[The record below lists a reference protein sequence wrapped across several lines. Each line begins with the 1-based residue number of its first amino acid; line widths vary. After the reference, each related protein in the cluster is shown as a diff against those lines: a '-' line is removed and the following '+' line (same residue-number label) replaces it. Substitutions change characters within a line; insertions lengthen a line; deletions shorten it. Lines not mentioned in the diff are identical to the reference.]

1 MSNIRSRS
9 RRTTLWTGKED
20 ATPLQSFIDKC
31 NRDSF
36 ERRHPGIT
44 ETGEA
49 ELVNSFE
56 VDSCRW
62 CGSEKI
68 KSFGYTAAGIRRH
81 RCNQCGKT
89 FTPLS
94 NTIFDSRK
102 IPLTEWLD
110 FLLSVFGYGSFK
122 LVSKTNRNAYNTT
135 RYWIQKV
142 FIVLREYQAELILKD
157 EIQLDETYY
166 KVRSS
171 DVQKR
176 ENGKEY
182 RGISRNQICIGIA
195 SDGRNVIAFEEGL
208 GKPSG
213 KSTLDAFRDH
223 IESGAVLKHD
233 REQSHKVLAEALGLQ
248 SIEYNANEIKKLP
261 DSENPLNLINRQCNL
276 LKKFLNSHS
285 GFIRDDL
292 QDYLNLFCF
301 ISNPPADKHEKV
313 EKLMILAMRCRK
325 TYRYREESAK

>member
-68 KSFGYTAAGIRRH
+68 KAFGYTAAGIRRH

-110 FLLSVFGYGSFK
+110 FLLSVFGYESFK
-122 LVSKTNRNAYNTT
+122 LMSKANGNAHNTT

-166 KVRSS
+166 KVRSERTARNTEEFKGTRS
-171 DVQKR
+171 ASELQAMD
-176 ENGKEY
+176 GTSSF
-182 RGISRNQICIGIA
+182 SRK
-195 SDGRNVIAFEEGL
+195 DW
-208 GKPSG
+208 
-213 KSTLDAFRDH
+213 KS
-223 IESGAVLKHD
+223 
-233 REQSHKVLAEALGLQ
+233 
-248 SIEYNANEIKKLP
+248 LP
-261 DSENPLNLINRQCNL
+261 AKAPWM
-276 LKKFLNSHS
+276 HS
-285 GFIRDDL
+285 
-292 QDYLNLFCF
+292 
-301 ISNPPADKHEKV
+301 
-313 EKLMILAMRCRK
+313 
-325 TYRYREESAK
+325 